1 MSTPAVVLQQSD
13 DTLVCGGVPASLVS
27 GLTPNELVYGA
38 AGGGVAQS
46 TVFQV
51 STSLDQIQVSFSKA
65 NGQNGVAVTNSSNAN
80 TAYADV
86 ALINDLGSGSRADV
100 YYTSSTYAGSDSA
113 PSSLTFAT
121 AAGSMSELVFSPNN
135 IQAIIATPTQVQ
147 IPVGQ
152 VLMTAISA
160 PGTPAAGKSACYVDS
175 TAKNLAVKNDA
186 GIVNHGAQSVTQA
199 AGLALSALADDG
211 SWSKLAFQPP
221 LTACTDY
228 VSVSCQGGTSDIG
241 TGGSNSAVQIVALHD
256 GGSVRHHTS
265 GTWANS
271 SPVAIDG
278 SGNIVAKTPGVCFSC
293 SGGTCDVVNGAC
305 GGTSTLG
312 GPGQYIQQ
320 TTYDGYG
327 KEQSGVAVNLAAG
340 SAKLNYFLVAV
351 QPGGTSGYAGTSTT
365 ALTGGGVTI
374 EYPIGVA
381 GTTYTIA
388 VNVISNTITPGA
400 GNTTF
405 FISQNGTISGPL
417 ITVPNG
423 TTGVS
428 TASHAASGA
437 TSDTWGLF
445 VSGTAPTGG
454 AMTFTATVTVVH

>member
-221 LTACTDY
+221 LTACTNY

-241 TGGSNSAVQIVALHD
+241 TGGSNSAIQAIALHD
-256 GGSVRHHTS
+256 GSLVRWPTA
-265 GTWANS
+265 GGWANGFYLGLS
-271 SPVAIDG
+271 G
-278 SGNIVAKTPGVCFSC
+278 GNIRALSTPTKLHWMILDNV
-293 SGGTCDVVNGAC
+293 
-305 GGTSTLG
+305 
-312 GPGQYIQQ
+312 P
-320 TTYDGYG
+320 
-327 KEQSGVAVNLAAG
+327 AAG
-340 SAKLNYFLVAV
+340 SAIITSSTAFNASATLEYPNDFLAGHIQTKVNFFASVGAANFSCFATLN
-351 QPGGTSGYAGTSTT
+351 GSGIAGTSLSYTGT
-365 ALTGGGVTI
+365 LGVQTSTLVPTSSASINDTYGVECSPAGGG
-374 EYPIGVA
+374 G
-381 GTTYTIA
+381 
-388 VNVISNTITPGA
+388 
-400 GNTTF
+400 
-405 FISQNGTISGPL
+405 GTINFSYE
-417 ITVPNG
+417 
-423 TTGVS
+423 
-428 TASHAASGA
+428 
-437 TSDTWGLF
+437 
-445 VSGTAPTGG
+445 
-454 AMTFTATVTVVH
+454 VVLTP